1 MLKEIKFQR
10 SQSELSENFTSGGE
24 SESEREKSIAERPK
38 SNEFSQEFFPKIL
51 LTSTEE

>member
-24 SESEREKSIAERPK
+24 SESEKSIAERPK
-38 SNEFSQEFFPKIL
+38 SNEFSREFFPKIL

>member
-24 SESEREKSIAERPK
+24 SESESEKSTAERPK
-38 SNEFSQEFFPKIL
+38 SNEFSREFFPKIL